1 MGYVV
6 CKYFLP
12 VLNLFFSCSFLMGI
26 VLSVYP
32 FRDSRPLPSAEEAR
46 RDPGLH
52 TASSLGPNFLLP
64 CLPPDFES
72 PEFMYNVQGF
82 SLH

>member
-1 MGYVV
+1 MFSKTVLDGYVV

-26 VLSVYP
+26 VLSVYQ

-52 TASSLGPNFLLP
+52 TVSSLGPNFPPALP
-64 CLPPDFES
+64 S
-72 PEFMYNVQGF
+72 
-82 SLH
+82 S